1 MLIHKFVTIV
11 IVSYKSKKKILGI
24 LKKISN
30 KFKVIIVD
38 NSNTNELKKEIAK
51 KHKNTKVFIKKNIGY
66 GRAANY
72 ARLKLNTKFFL
83 LINPDIQN
91 LRDSIIEKFYKIA
104 IELKEQ
110 FLCIGPSYTRE
121 KIKEKITKV
130 SKISGAV
137 MFINSN
143 AFDKLNGFD
152 KNIFLY
158 FEEDDLCARAKKK
171 NLDIYK
177 VNNIYAKHKMGTSV
191 ELSNVEKKKELKKL
205 LLWHFIWSK
214 YYFYRKN
221 YGNFLSIIL
230 FVPTIIRIYFKIFIN
245 YLKNDQENYQ
255 KYLTR
260 KSGIFAS
267 IKGQKSYKR

>member
-1 MLIHKFVTIV
+1 MLTHKFVTIV

-91 LRDSIIEKFYKIA
+91 FSDSIIKKFYKIA

-177 VNNIYAKHKMGTSV
+177 VNNIYVKHKMGTSV
-191 ELSNVEKKKELKKL
+191 ELSNVDKKKELKKL

-255 KYLTR
+255 KYLIR